1 MQLLYISHGGGP
13 MPLLGEA
20 ERHRCLAEW
29 DKAPHARFCHPL
41 EEHLLPLHVCYG
53 MAGKASD
60 YQESLTVLGKRSKM
74 IGWEHE
80 LSRNP

>member
-1 MQLLYISHGGGP
+1 

-20 ERHRCLAEW
+20 ERHQRLSEW
-29 DKAPHARFCHPL
+29 DKAPHARFCHPR

-60 YQESLTVLGKRSKM
+60 HHESVTVLGKRSKM
-74 IGWEHE
+74 IGWE
-80 LSRNP
+80 LA